1 MPENKIEIFKN
12 EQFGEIR
19 TIEVDD
25 KIYFCG
31 KDAAI
36 ALGYTNPNK
45 AINDHCKEDGVT
57 IRSLIDSLGRNQD
70 AKFITEGNVYRL
82 ITRSKLPAAEEF
94 EKWLFDEVVPTIRKT
109 GGYVANDDLFI
120 NTYLGNVSEDV
131 QQMFRVTLSAI
142 RCKDEIIA
150 QEDVVIGEQ
159 RKEIEHKEDVIVG
172 LVDDIDLATK
182 RQRINQI
189 VRHSVKDSTI
199 MSKRWNL
206 LYTEFEKKYHVNLS
220 MRFDNY
226 KDTYKPKLKNKI
238 DVIERQ
244 MEMIPQLYEICCKL
258 FENDVQELLK
268 EWECTIAC

>member
-1 MPENKIEIFKN
+1 MMDNKIEIFKN

-19 TIEVDD
+19 TVVIDNEPWFV
-25 KIYFCG
+25 G
-31 KDAAI
+31 KDVAT
-36 ALGYTNPNK
+36 ALGYKDTSDALK
-45 AINDHCKEDGVT
+45 RHVDEDDKLTRCFTDSGQEREMY
-57 IRSLIDSLGRNQD
+57 IISESGLYSLVLS
-70 AKFITEGNVYRL
+70 
-82 ITRSKLPAAEEF
+82 SKLESAKQF
-94 EKWLFDEVVPTIRKT
+94 KKWVTSEVLPTIRKT

-150 QEDVVIGEQ
+150 QKDVVIGEQ

-189 VRHSVKDSTI
+189 VRHSVKDSTT

-206 LYTEFEKKYHVNLS
+206 LYSEFEKKYHVNLS
-220 MRFDNY
+220 MRLDNY
-226 KDTYKPKLKNKI
+226 KDSYKPKLKNKI

-268 EWECTIAC
+268 EWEYTIAC